1 MKVIRIVSNSYFHF
15 TNKYNIINLWIFY
28 FLFPTFYGIIFSH
41 LLMNL
46 FLCSDTKFKK
56 IVNPTT
62 AEAEYDFAAKLGLT
76 SRNQIICQ
84 QRYASCP
91 YTSEELM
98 NALRNSHI

>member
-1 MKVIRIVSNSYFHF
+1 MYGCSLSFSI
-15 TNKYNIINLWIFY
+15 
-28 FLFPTFYGIIFSH
+28 FYGIVFPP

-56 IVNPTT
+56 NVNPLS
-62 AEAEYDFAAKLGLT
+62 AEAEYDYAAKLGLT

-91 YTSEELM
+91 YTSDELM
-98 NALRNSHI
+98 NALRNSPI